1 MSDNGIELH
10 CSQCNQKTIHRRL
23 NSSEIEAQKTVKN
36 SPKHKVL
43 HFVFSVLLN
52 QNSSK
57 SNISYF
63 KCTVCGSEYRDNES
77 MPHGWS

>member
-1 MSDNGIELH
+1 MSDSGTELH
-10 CSQCNQKTIHRRL
+10 CSKCNQKTKHRRL
-23 NSSEIEAQKTVKN
+23 SSSEIEVQKAEKN
-36 SPKHKVL
+36 NPKNRIL

-63 KCTVCGSEYRDNES
+63 KCTVCDSKYSDNES